1 VQFEVSLVF
10 AFIVIFLGVISL
22 AIFRA
27 WNGANAVTIR
37 TGLER
42 EYSQTIYQLQQE
54 LEKTKTA
61 AANWKGRYRRG
72 WDIYPD
78 EDEEIDP
85 DADQDIQLSELAK
98 IVYPKLPPALGKLI
112 DQPQLQDAIMKKA
125 ASNPDL
131 IGGLIDKFLPKEG
144 TNTPTLKE
152 TYA

>member
-1 VQFEVSLVF
+1 MQFEVSLVF

-61 AANWKGRYRRG
+61 VANWKGRYRRG
-72 WDIYPD
+72 WDIYAD

-112 DQPQLQDAIMKKA
+112 DQPQLQEAIMKKA

-144 TNTPTLKE
+144 TNTPKLKE